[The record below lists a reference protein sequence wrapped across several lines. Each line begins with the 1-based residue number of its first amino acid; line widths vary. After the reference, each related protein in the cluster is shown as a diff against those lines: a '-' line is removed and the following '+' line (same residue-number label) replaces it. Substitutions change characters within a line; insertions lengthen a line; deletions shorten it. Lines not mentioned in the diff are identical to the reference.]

1 MPEIR
6 KTTIA
11 TGLLAVLLFSTA
23 RADTA
28 DALLRVHGGWEKVD
42 AGRVL
47 KQEFRFA
54 NDLVTYGLDY
64 SVEIPEGT
72 PLGKC
77 VPRGDQ
83 AGGKLI
89 ALGMS
94 SPAKPNWYYQSF
106 IGIML
111 DGTSLHDIPGEF
123 REVRQFG
130 PDTLL
135 EGKWVTPKGPVYL
148 RLLLRSRDDKLLV
161 QVALGAETEADR
173 LEVSLSAYPQGFD
186 QP

>member
-23 RADTA
+23 RAETA
-28 DALLRVHGGWEKVD
+28 DALLRVHGGWEEVD

-83 AGGKLI
+83 ARGKLI

-106 IGIML
+106 IGITL

-123 REVRQFG
+123 REVRQFIG
-130 PDTLL
+130 IITAATGSIADYAR
-135 EGKWVTPKGPVYL
+135 PVYL
-148 RLLLRSRDDKLLV
+148 QLTLTLTFLCSAF
-161 QVALGAETEADR
+161 VAVGTDLGFGHW
-173 LEVSLSAYPQGFD
+173 VG
-186 QP
+186 